1 METAVMKKVK
11 LKVEN
16 FEIVNDE
23 YQLTRSKTADELGL
37 EVLWMKM
44 DAIAEA
50 LGIEFEVEV
59 KNSSGYTYT
68 I

>member
-1 METAVMKKVK
+1 MKKVK